1 VCWSWLDQ
9 KLRRHNPRTWDGWKD
24 AIIQAWKEVEVVS
37 IDKLVKKVPQQ
48 VEKIIKADGKWCK
61 YFP

>member
-1 VCWSWLDQ
+1 M
-9 KLRRHNPRTWDGWKD
+9 TWDGWKD